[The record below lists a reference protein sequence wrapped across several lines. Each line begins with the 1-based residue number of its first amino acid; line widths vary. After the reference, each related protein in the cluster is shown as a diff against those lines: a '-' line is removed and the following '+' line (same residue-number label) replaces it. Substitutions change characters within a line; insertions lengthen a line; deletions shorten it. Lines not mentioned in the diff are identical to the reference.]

1 MCWKNVASSVKNVT
15 TYNIVNME
23 RRLKMKLNKKT
34 IYHVKTKELYD
45 KMMNDAEEQGYYWV
59 NPGDAKTH
67 NTDKWTVYR
76 NETCVKIDSHGV
88 MWYGDVDYYSTDYK
102 NYARVEYKDTP
113 EVYSIF
119 GGLCVDAPD
128 FSTAYDAIKDY
139 IQHRGAIPIRN
150 NVYTIRVEDDT
161 TTVITPE
168 GKMAT
173 AKCHPDDD
181 FDVVEGFRVALE
193 KIKESERKL
202 TQREKDILNAIIVLG
217 GHSLC
222 VTDDHDLIVDFDDEN
237 IYVDIKKDDFKWL
250 NIYEDYDPK
259 ELLEKY
265 A

>member
-1 MCWKNVASSVKNVT
+1 
-15 TYNIVNME
+15 
-23 RRLKMKLNKKT
+23 MKLNKKT

-45 KMMNDAEEQGYYWV
+45 AMMKDAEEQGLKSWHGCKPTELDWWDGYKEDTCIRIDEDGELNFGSAEYY
-59 NPGDAKTH
+59 KT
-67 NTDKWTVYR
+67 
-76 NETCVKIDSHGV
+76 
-88 MWYGDVDYYSTDYK
+88 
-102 NYARVEYKDTP
+102 NYLDHEHKDYKDTP

-128 FSTAYDAIKDY
+128 FSTAYDVIKDY
-139 IQHRGAIPIRN
+139 IQNRGAIPIRN
-150 NVYTIRVEDDT
+150 DVYTIRVEDDA

-202 TQREKDILNAIIVLG
+202 TSSEKKMLDALVVLNCEKISLDCDKDLWCDFKYG
-217 GHSLC
+217 GAMYL
-222 VTDDHDLIVDFDDEN
+222 DIVDG
-237 IYVDIKKDDFKWL
+237 DFEWL
-250 NIYEDYDPK
+250 TIDKCYDPK

>member
-1 MCWKNVASSVKNVT
+1 
-15 TYNIVNME
+15 ME

-45 KMMNDAEEQGYYWV
+45 AIMKDAEKQGLKSWHGCKPNELDWWDGHKEDTCIRIDEDGELNYGSTEYY
-59 NPGDAKTH
+59 KT
-67 NTDKWTVYR
+67 
-76 NETCVKIDSHGV
+76 
-88 MWYGDVDYYSTDYK
+88 
-102 NYARVEYKDTP
+102 NYLDHEHKDYKDTP

-128 FSTAYDAIKDY
+128 FSTAYDVIKDY
-139 IQHRGAIPIRN
+139 IQNRGAIPIRN
-150 NVYTIRVEDDT
+150 AVYTIRVEDDA

-202 TQREKDILNAIIVLG
+202 TKEEHDILYALKLLNC
-217 GHSLC
+217 STFE
-222 VTDDHDLIVDFDDEN
+222 VTDYEQIIGFNNNGNDVEIDTTD
-237 IYVDIKKDDFKWL
+237 KDVFSWL
-250 NIYEDYDPK
+250 KPYKEFNVK